1 MIIKTD
7 ELLKLEEDLIK
18 DTKEL
23 KSILYMNKD
32 GSFGR
37 ININKNIGFEDNDI
51 VYKLTVFV
59 MIEKLQNNLLEGI
72 DNKIRTSLVL
82 LSSKKIN
89 LEKEKEQF
97 NPKGFIDRLRKNL
110 FNTNFTPEK
119 LRLELNNVA
128 ICIDKLKS
136 TTNKSF
142 LIRTKNMSNTTH
154 SHFDY

>member
-1 MIIKTD
+1 M
-7 ELLKLEEDLIK
+7 
-18 DTKEL
+18 
-23 KSILYMNKD
+23 
-32 GSFGR
+32 
-37 ININKNIGFEDNDI
+37 
-51 VYKLTVFV
+51 
-59 MIEKLQNNLLEGI
+59 EGI

-154 SHFDY
+154 SHFELLETNSFSKINNDIKDLIISNNLPQSLRSKIE